1 MNYHQ
6 TKIQLEYTKGLFWLQ
21 YDEWSAIED
30 LHKVKVRSCTCKKC
44 ATESFIESSFC
55 NTRIH
60 YDCDSVNFYYRTG
73 IVAII
78 I

>member
-1 MNYHQ
+1 MLKVY
-6 TKIQLEYTKGLFWLQ
+6 FD
-21 YDEWSAIED
+21 YDEWFAVED
-30 LHKVKVRSCTCKKC
+30 LHKVKVRSFNCKKC
-44 ATESFIESSFC
+44 TSICKKCTTESFIESSFC

-78 I
+78 